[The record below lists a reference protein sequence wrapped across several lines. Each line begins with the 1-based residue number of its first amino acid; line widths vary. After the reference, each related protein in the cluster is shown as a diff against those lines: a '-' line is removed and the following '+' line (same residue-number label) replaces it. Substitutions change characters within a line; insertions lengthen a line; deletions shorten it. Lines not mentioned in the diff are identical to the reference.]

1 MSKNVPNRSLK
12 PAADA
17 ETSES
22 AREEIAKAE
31 ELASRKPVES
41 ENPASDAAPAKRR
54 RGRKA
59 KESAGTESADE
70 FRVTPEMQAEL
81 KEIIA
86 ENTKMGKVDAEQAFR
101 RGELL
106 VRSKGLVQP
115 KLWKGFCKE
124 DMKISDGQAR
134 NFIRLM
140 EIPELKQRCIAAAI
154 LPSVLYELPK
164 LPPEQREEIVSVHE
178 AGGHVSIKQVK
189 AEVRALKEGGESDP
203 DAAPEDRGGSAGLK
217 ALASQKT
224 QEGVK
229 HFTGLVK
236 EMTADIDEA
245 LEPHRR
251 GKRVSKAALVQKLE
265 HPARRAKADL
275 QNVGLYLETSDTSVP
290 WHTFPAQFPSGS
302 GWDKVL
308 RTLYKLGSREDWP
321 ASGELGDW
329 LADEVLPVLH
339 WAAGTK
345 PKADQA
351 ETGEPVAAKPKRKRA
366 SGKRNPDEK
375 PEAPGTAES

>member
-1 MSKNVPNRSLK
+1 VTKNVPNRSIK
-12 PAADA
+12 SASDA
-17 ETSES
+17 ESSES
-22 AREEIAKAE
+22 AREEIARAE
-31 ELASRKPVES
+31 EVASAKP
-41 ENPASDAAPAKRR
+41 ENPASSAAPGKRR

-59 KESAGTESADE
+59 KEAAGNEPADAQE
-70 FRVTPEMQAEL
+70 FRVTPEMEAEL
-81 KEIIA
+81 EEIIA
-86 ENTKMGKVDAEQAFR
+86 ENTAMGKVDARQAFR

-106 VRSKGLVQP
+106 VRSKELVRP

-140 EIPELKQRCIAAAI
+140 EIPELKERCIAAAI

-178 AGGHVSIKQVK
+178 AGGNVPVEKVK
-189 AEVRALKEGGESDP
+189 AAVKALKEGGDVDP
-203 DAAPEDRGGSAGLK
+203 DAAPEDRGGPAGLK
-217 ALASQKT
+217 ALASRKT

-229 HFTGLVK
+229 HFVGVVK

-245 LEPHRR
+245 LEPHWR
-251 GKRVSKAALVQKLE
+251 GKRVSKAALAQKLE
-265 HPARRAKADL
+265 HPARRARADL
-275 QNVGLYLETSDTSVP
+275 QNVGLYLETSETSVP

-302 GWDKVL
+302 GWDKVA
-308 RTLYKLGSREDWP
+308 RTLYRLGSREDWP
-321 ASGELGDW
+321 ASGDLGAW

-339 WAAGTK
+339 WAAGTR

-351 ETGEPVAAKPKRKRA
+351 EADESTAAKPKRKRA

-375 PEAPGTAES
+375 PEAPGTAEA